1 MSYEWYLSFRFLRSK
16 SHRTLLSIFTVIS
29 VCGVAIGVMALI
41 IVLGVMTGFEEDLR
55 DKILGTNS
63 HMVVMRYDRSMDNC
77 REVIDAVKRVKG
89 VVSATPFIYSQVMLT
104 SESNAFGVVL
114 RGIDPDTSRAVT
126 NLDASMVEGSLKD
139 LKGENSSLSGI
150 IIGRELSRHLGLFYH
165 DVVNVVSPLGMITPL
180 GMQPRAKRFQVVGI
194 FNSGMYEYDSTL
206 AYIALKE
213 AQNFLNLG
221 DVVTGVEIRTDDIF
235 QVKDIGR
242 RIQAKL
248 GFAYQVKDWMEM
260 NRNLFSALKLEKL
273 AMFVILVLIILVAA
287 FSIIGTL
294 IMLVTEKRK
303 DIAILKSMG
312 ATSSSIM
319 KTFIMVGLVIGLLGT
334 LFGLLGGYA
343 LGWLLST
350 YQFVKLPSD
359 VYYISTLPV
368 KMKVVDF
375 FLVSLSTLMISF
387 LATLYPSWQASRLE
401 PVEALRYE

>member
-63 HMVVMRYDRSMDNC
+63 HMVIMRYDRSMDNY
-77 REVIDAVKRVKG
+77 REVIDTVKGVKG

-126 NLDASMVEGSLKD
+126 NLDASMVEGSLKN

-150 IIGRELSRHLGLFYH
+150 IIGKELSRHLGLFYH

-180 GMQPRAKRFQVVGI
+180 GLQPRAKRFQVVGI

-235 QVKDIGR
+235 QVKDISR
-242 RIQAKL
+242 RIQGKL
-248 GFAYQVKDWMEM
+248 GFAYQTKDWMEM

-273 AMFVILVLIILVAA
+273 AMFVILILIILVAA

-334 LFGLLGGYA
+334 LFGLLGGYT

-368 KMKVVDF
+368 KMKVADF
-375 FLVSLSTLMISF
+375 FLVSLSALIISF

-401 PVEALRYE
+401 PGEALRYE

>member
-1 MSYEWYLSFRFLRSK
+1 
-16 SHRTLLSIFTVIS
+16 
-29 VCGVAIGVMALI
+29 
-41 IVLGVMTGFEEDLR
+41 
-55 DKILGTNS
+55 
-63 HMVVMRYDRSMDNC
+63 MDNY
-77 REVIDAVKRVKG
+77 REVIDTVKGVKG

-150 IIGRELSRHLGLFYH
+150 IIGKELSRHLGLFYH

-180 GMQPRAKRFQVVGI
+180 GLQPRAKRFQVVGI

-221 DVVTGVEIRTDDIF
+221 DIVTGVEIRTDDIF
-235 QVKDIGR
+235 QVKDISR
-242 RIQAKL
+242 RIQGKL
-248 GFAYQVKDWMEM
+248 GFAYQTKDWMEM

-273 AMFVILVLIILVAA
+273 AMFVILILIILVAA

-334 LFGLLGGYA
+334 LFGLLGGYT

-375 FLVSLSTLMISF
+375 FLVSLSALIISF

-401 PVEALRYE
+401 PIEALRYE

>member
-1 MSYEWYLSFRFLRSK
+1 MSYEWYLSLRFLKSK
-16 SHRTLLSIFTVIS
+16 SHQTLLSIFTVIS

-63 HMVVMRYDRSMDNC
+63 HMVIMRYDRSMDNY
-77 REVIDAVKRVKG
+77 REVIDTVKGVKG

-114 RGIDPDTSRAVT
+114 RGVDPDTSRAVT
-126 NLDASMVEGSLKD
+126 NLDASMVEGSLKN

-150 IIGRELSRHLGLFYH
+150 IIGKELSRHLGLFYH

-180 GMQPRAKRFQVVGI
+180 GLQPRAKRFQVVGI

-213 AQNFLNLG
+213 AQNFLNMG
-221 DVVTGVEIRTDDIF
+221 DIVTGVEIRTDDIF
-235 QVKDIGR
+235 QVKDISR
-242 RIQAKL
+242 RIQGKL
-248 GFAYQVKDWMEM
+248 GFAYQTKDWMEM

-273 AMFVILVLIILVAA
+273 AMFVILILIILVAA

-319 KTFIMVGLVIGLLGT
+319 RTFVIVGLIIGLFGTILGV
-334 LFGLLGGYA
+334 LGGYTI
-343 LGWLLST
+343 GWLQNT
-350 YQFVKLPSD
+350 FQVVKLPGD
-359 VYYISTLPV
+359 VYYISVLPV
-368 KMKVVDF
+368 KMNITDF
-375 FLVSLSTLMISF
+375 FLVAVSSLIISL
-387 LATLYPSWQASRLE
+387 LATLYPSWQASRLQ